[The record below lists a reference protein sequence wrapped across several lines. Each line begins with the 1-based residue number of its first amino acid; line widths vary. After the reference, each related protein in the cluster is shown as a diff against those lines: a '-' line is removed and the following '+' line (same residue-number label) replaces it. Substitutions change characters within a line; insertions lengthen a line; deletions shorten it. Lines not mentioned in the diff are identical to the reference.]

1 MSMFDRLLPR
11 RQDGR
16 NMPDESSISEL
27 RDDFHR
33 AVDEI
38 FRRAWM
44 DPFGAFDMP
53 SPNALHPRVD
63 MSEDDEHVYVN
74 AEIPGMRP
82 EDLDV
87 SVERDDVVIRGEKK
101 QESTSQKGGIHR
113 QERSYGRFLRRIP
126 LPCEVAEDRARASY
140 ENGVLKVTLPKS
152 DRAKSRTRRIE
163 VRGG

>member
-1 MSMFDRLLPR
+1 MSMFDRLIPR

-16 NMPDESSISEL
+16 NMPDDTSISEL

-44 DPFGAFDMP
+44 DPFGALDLPMGG
-53 SPNALHPRVD
+53 LHPRVD
-63 MSEDDEHVYVN
+63 MSEDEEHIYLN

-87 SVERDDVVIRGEKK
+87 SIQRDDIVIRGEKK
-101 QESTSQKGGIHR
+101 QESTTQRGGIHR
-113 QERSYGRFLRRIP
+113 QERSYGRFARRIP
-126 LPCEVAEDRARASY
+126 LPCEVAEDRAQASY
-140 ENGVLKVTLPKS
+140 ENGVLKITLPKS